1 MPGSTTS
8 RLLLRA
14 LHTLRSFPRK
24 RDPRDRWLRGLLLW
38 VPAFA
43 GTSGWL
49 ITAIVALCCVTTA
62 HAQSNWPD
70 RPIKFVVHVAAGGG
84 FDLMARVLADRLSQ
98 QLSQPVIIEN
108 NGTAAGIVAARQ
120 VAKADPDGYTFLFV
134 GPGFASVPF
143 LHKQQPYDPI
153 RDFIPVSQITRFP
166 QLLVIKPEVPAKTVS
181 ELIALAKAEPGRLT
195 FGSSGIG
202 GAAHLPAELF
212 MHLAGIKMTHVPF
225 RGGGP
230 AAAALLGG
238 QIDML
243 FDGIAPQQGNIA
255 TGRVRALGVTTK
267 ERSPLLPD
275 LPALAETLPGYQ
287 FPLWVGL
294 FAPARTPKPIV
305 DRLAAEIA
313 KAVQDPVTG
322 KRYADVKVE
331 PVGSNPQNFDAF
343 FREQLRF
350 NEDVIKRANI
360 QQE

>member
-1 MPGSTTS
+1 M
-8 RLLLRA
+8 LRKLAIAATAA
-14 LHTLRSFPRK
+14 L
-24 RDPRDRWLRGLLLW
+24 
-38 VPAFA
+38 
-43 GTSGWL
+43 
-49 ITAIVALCCVTTA
+49 ALTGAA

-84 FDLMARVLADRLSQ
+84 FDLMARVLANRLGE
-98 QLSQPVIIEN
+98 QLPQPVIVEN

-120 VAKADPDGYTFLFV
+120 VAKAEPDGSTFLFV

-143 LHKQQPYDPI
+143 LHKQKPYDPI
-153 RDFIPVSQITRFP
+153 KDFAPVSLITRFP
-166 QLLVIKPEVPAKTVS
+166 QLLVVRPSLPAKTVA
-181 ELIALAKAEPGRLT
+181 ELIALAKAEPGKLN

-202 GAAHLPAELF
+202 GAAHLPAELL

-255 TGRVRALGVTTK
+255 TGRVRALGVTT
-267 ERSPLLPD
+267 ETRSPLLPD
-275 LPALAETLPGYQ
+275 LPAIAETLPGYQ

-294 FAPARTPKPIV
+294 FAPAKTPQPII
-305 DRLAAEIA
+305 DRLAAEIG
-313 KAVQDPVTG
+313 KAMQDPATR

-331 PVGSNPQNFDAF
+331 PVGSTPQEFDRF
-343 FREQLRF
+343 FRQQLRF

-360 QQE
+360 RVD

>member
-1 MPGSTTS
+1 M
-8 RLLLRA
+8 LRKIVLAA
-14 LHTLRSFPRK
+14 L
-24 RDPRDRWLRGLLLW
+24 
-38 VPAFA
+38 AFLF
-43 GTSGWL
+43 S
-49 ITAIVALCCVTTA
+49 VAA
-62 HAQSNWPD
+62 ADAQATWPD

-120 VAKADPDGYTFLFV
+120 VAKSDPDGTTFLFV

-143 LHKQQPYDPI
+143 LHKQPPYDPI
-153 RDFIPVSQITRFP
+153 KDFTPVSLITRFP
-166 QLLVIKPEVPAKTVS
+166 QLLVIKPSLPAQSLAEFV
-181 ELIALAKAEPGRLT
+181 ALAKSEPGKLT

-202 GAAHLPAELF
+202 GAAHIPAEMF
-212 MHLAGIKMTHVPF
+212 MHLAGVSMVHVPF

-230 AAAALLGG
+230 ASAALLGG

-243 FDGIAPQQGNIA
+243 FDGIAPQQGNIE

-275 LPALAETLPGYQ
+275 IPAIAETVPGFQ
-287 FPLWVGL
+287 FPLWTGL

-305 DRLAAEIA
+305 DRLAAEIG
-313 KAVQDPVTG
+313 KAMQDPVTR

-331 PVGSNPQNFDAF
+331 AVGSSPEQFDVF
-343 FREQLRF
+343 FREQLKF

-360 QQE
+360 QQD

>member
-1 MPGSTTS
+1 M
-8 RLLLRA
+8 RRKFALLA
-14 LHTLRSFPRK
+14 LIFLSS
-24 RDPRDRWLRGLLLW
+24 
-38 VPAFA
+38 V
-43 GTSGWL
+43 
-49 ITAIVALCCVTTA
+49 AIAQ
-62 HAQSNWPD
+62 AQSSWPD

-84 FDLMARVLADRLSQ
+84 FDLMARVLADRLGR
-98 QLSQPVIIEN
+98 QLPQPIIIEN
-108 NGTAAGIVAARQ
+108 NGSAAGIVAARQ
-120 VAKADPDGYTFLFV
+120 VAKSEPDGYTFLFV

-143 LHKQQPYDPI
+143 LHKQRPYDPI
-153 RDFIPVSQITRFP
+153 QDFAPVSLVARFP
-166 QLLVIKPEVPAKTVS
+166 QLLVIKPDLPAKSVS
-181 ELIALAKAEPGRLT
+181 ELIALAKSEPGKLT

-202 GAAHLPAELF
+202 DASHLPAELF
-212 MHLAGIKMTHVPF
+212 MHLAGVKMTHVPF

-230 AAAALLGG
+230 ASAALLGG

-275 LPALAETLPGYQ
+275 MPAIAETLPGYQ

-294 FAPARTPKPIV
+294 FAPAKTPKPIV
-305 DRLAAEIA
+305 DRLAAEIG
-313 KAVQDPVTG
+313 KAMQDPATG

-331 PVGSNPQNFDAF
+331 AVGSNPEEFGKF

-360 QQE
+360 QQD